1 MLVMVD
7 NNFADR
13 DGMRDYL
20 GASRTHLAALS
31 STVLEE
37 WFKAK
42 SPHTTRRVQQIAC
55 AHSDQIIIL
64 KDTQDLLH
72 MSGRQRGLLLRL
84 IDRQQTRDF
93 APYCDTVV
101 NAPMTPELAAHF
113 EAHRDRTQGIM
124 DALLPEARKMMSL
137 FAAWDQELSIS
148 QRNELKGIIEGDRKL
163 SLGLQELTFHK
174 AAKLGGSLFT
184 AHKVMRANVPTTIP
198 EMVNLLAF
206 RYGAMMVAL
215 YIRLR
220 STGGTDVS
228 SNKKVLNHLMD
239 IKIAAQA
246 TYLDGFMTHESDLH
260 NTYQIAVTLIA
271 GLGGYTHCGKS
282 LAGRSANT
290 DNVG

>member
-1 MLVMVD
+1 MLVLVD

-20 GASRTHLAALS
+20 EASRANLAALPN
-31 STVLEE
+31 TVFEE

-42 SPHTTRRVQQIAC
+42 SPETTRRVQRIAC
-55 AHSDQIIIL
+55 AHPNQIIVL
-64 KDTQDLLH
+64 RDTQDLLH
-72 MSGRQRGLLLRL
+72 MSGRPCGLLLRL

-113 EAHRDRTQGIM
+113 EAHRDHTQGIM
-124 DALLPEARKMMSL
+124 DELLPEAHKMMRL
-137 FAAWDQELSIS
+137 FAAWDQELSAS
-148 QRNELKGIIEGDRKL
+148 QRKELNGIIDGNRKL

-174 AAKLGGSLFT
+174 AVKLGGSLFT
-184 AHKVMRANVPTTIP
+184 AHKVTRANVPTTIP

-206 RYGAMMVAL
+206 RYGALMVAL

-220 STGGTDVS
+220 NRDGPDVS

-246 TYLDGFMTHESDLH
+246 TYLDGFMTHEPDLH
-260 NTYQIAVTLIA
+260 DTYQIAVTLIA
-271 GLGGYTHCGKS
+271 GLGGYTRCGKG
-282 LAGRSANT
+282 LAGAS
-290 DNVG
+290 

>member
-1 MLVMVD
+1 MLVLVD

-20 GASRTHLAALS
+20 GASHANLAALP
-31 STVLEE
+31 STVFEE

-42 SPHTTRRVQQIAC
+42 NPATTRRVQRIAC
-55 AHSDQIIIL
+55 AHPNQIIVL
-64 KDTQDLLH
+64 RDTQDLLH
-72 MSGRQRGLLLRL
+72 MSGRPCGLLLRL

-113 EAHRDRTQGIM
+113 EAHRDHTQGIM
-124 DALLPEARKMMSL
+124 DELLLEAHKMMSL
-137 FAAWDQELSIS
+137 FAAWDQELSAS
-148 QRNELKGIIEGDRKL
+148 QRKELNGIIDGNRKL

-174 AAKLGGSLFT
+174 AVKLGGSLFT
-184 AHKVMRANVPTTIP
+184 AHKVTRANVPTTIA

-206 RYGAMMVAL
+206 RYGALMVAL

-220 STGGTDVS
+220 SRGGPDVS
-228 SNKKVLNHLMD
+228 SDKKVLNHLMD

-246 TYLDGFMTHESDLH
+246 TYLDGFMTHEPDLH
-260 NTYQIAVTLIA
+260 DTYQIAVTLIA
-271 GLGGYTHCGKS
+271 GLGGYTRCGKG
-282 LAGRSANT
+282 LAGTS
-290 DNVG
+290 